1 LARAPDARSSVT
13 ITSLH
18 SAIPWAARSASMACS
33 SSRKLARS
41 APAPT
46 RAPELVGAATS
57 LHNRPIFSP
66 SYSNIGKVASLYP
79 SSFSSQTR
87 GPNLICLA
95 RLEQVCGARVVI
107 PSSRGRNRILTRCAA
122 TSPSFSAWHA
132 TASSILPNWRR
143 VRVQSDQISRRQI
156 CRGIS
161 ARQQAP

>member
-1 LARAPDARSSVT
+1 MT

-132 TASSILPNWRR
+132 TASSILPNWPRPR
-143 VRVQSDQISRRQI
+143 SVGSNFSPPNLSRNF
-156 CRGIS
+156 CAS
-161 ARQQAP
+161 AGSLKQ